1 MGAAGDMLTAALLDL
16 HPDSRDF
23 LRRLND
29 IGLPGVAVT
38 AEKMMKCGIAGTHVS
53 VTVHGQ
59 REESEDVLGFEEHH
73 EHIHGH
79 YHAHDDDHR
88 HGHTPH
94 DGSGHVHNPMH
105 RTLLLSMTVTV
116 MLTHMQILT
125 MHTIMHITIPPAVI
139 ITPVFLRSSIS
150 SLISK
155 FLKRYREM
163 YWRCT
168 V

>member
-1 MGAAGDMLTAALLDL
+1 MRTSSDSKSITNIYTAIIT
-16 HPDSRDF
+16 H
-23 LRRLND
+23 
-29 IGLPGVAVT
+29 
-38 AEKMMKCGIAGTHVS
+38 MMMIT
-53 VTVHGQ
+53 VTV
-59 REESEDVLGFEEHH
+59 
-73 EHIHGH
+73 IHRMTAPVT
-79 YHAHDDDHR
+79 YTILCIAI
-88 HGHTPH
+88 
-94 DGSGHVHNPMH
+94 
-105 RTLLLSMTVTV
+105 LLLSMTVTV